1 MPGISDREMGELHL
15 EHVKFSACCN
25 DSDDN
30 DDDNCDGGGGGGNCD
45 KKGESAHNKFSFPNS
60 NVLVFFQESLA
71 MQTCTAPGVL
81 EMFQNNNALLE
92 QIMKCLE
99 AYLES
104 KRVIFPRFYF
114 LSNAELLG
122 ILAKVMCVS

>member
-1 MPGISDREMGELHL
+1 VVVI
-15 EHVKFSACCN
+15 
-25 DSDDN
+25 
-30 DDDNCDGGGGGGNCD
+30 
-45 KKGESAHNKFSFPNS
+45 KKGHFCNAEFAHDEFSFPDS
-60 NVLVFFQESLA
+60 NGLVFFQVSLA
-71 MQTCTAPGVL
+71 MQSCTFPGVL

-104 KRVIFPRFYF
+104 KRVMFPRFYF

-122 ILAKVMCVS
+122 ILAQVMCITGYFVCVCVCMCVCVCVRARVSVCVCFFYQF